1 MLFDIDSFREIGQT
15 LSRNRS
21 RTLLTGF
28 GIFWGIFMLLT
39 MLGAGDGLKRMLSS
53 LFDGFATNT
62 VICGPAQTQE
72 PYGGFQKG
80 RTWTLNTADLGI
92 LRSRVPGIDVL
103 TPILSGF
110 SATPEH
116 KERSF
121 SGGRLSGVYPDY
133 SKISTP
139 RMKFGRYI
147 NSTDV
152 EQKRKVCVIGR
163 RVYEKLFPGGEDPT
177 GQFIRLKE
185 TGNMFMIVG
194 VNSRKS
200 AISIGGTDDSMITV
214 PFSVLNQMYSRGDRI
229 DLFCM
234 TVKKGWTSD
243 EIQEQVRSVL
253 FHIHGISPTDKEA
266 LMAIDTAKIFSIVD
280 SLFSGLDIL
289 ILLVGLGTLLAGAI
303 GVSNIMM
310 VTVKERT
317 VEIGIRRAIGATPRM
332 VVGQIMSES
341 IALTLVAGAIGIL
354 AAGGLLALGTMIVQ
368 TQPDFETTSFQIGFW
383 TGIGALF
390 LIVALGVLAGLAP
403 ASRAMNIKPVEA
415 IADE

>member
-62 VICGPAQTQE
+62 VICGPVQTQE

-103 TPILSGF
+103 TPIMSGL

-121 SGGRLSGVYPDY
+121 SGGRLSGVYPEY

-147 NSTDV
+147 NNTDV

-185 TGNMFMIVG
+185 TGTMFMIVG

-200 AISIGGTDDSMITV
+200 AITIGGTDDSKITV

-234 TVKKGWTSD
+234 TAKKGWTSD
-243 EIQEQVRSVL
+243 EVQEQVRSVL
-253 FHIHGISPTDKEA
+253 FRIHGISPTDKEA

-332 VVGQIMSES
+332 IVGQIMSES
-341 IALTLVAGAIGIL
+341 IALTLVAGAVGIL

>member
-1 MLFDIDSFREIGQT
+1 MLFDIDSFREIGQA

-280 SLFSGLDIL
+280 ESVLRARHPHTS
-289 ILLVGLGTLLAGAI
+289 
-303 GVSNIMM
+303 
-310 VTVKERT
+310 
-317 VEIGIRRAIGATPRM
+317 RRAWDAPRRSHRCQQHHDGDSQGTHRRDRHQEGNRSNSEDGCRADNVREHSPDPCRRSDRNTCSRRTSGTGYDDSPDSAGFRDDVVPDRILDRNRSIVPDRGAGRARRSGP
-332 VVGQIMSES
+332 G
-341 IALTLVAGAIGIL
+341 
-354 AAGGLLALGTMIVQ
+354 VQ
-368 TQPDFETTSFQIGFW
+368 SHEHQACRGY
-383 TGIGALF
+383 
-390 LIVALGVLAGLAP
+390 
-403 ASRAMNIKPVEA
+403 SR
-415 IADE
+415 